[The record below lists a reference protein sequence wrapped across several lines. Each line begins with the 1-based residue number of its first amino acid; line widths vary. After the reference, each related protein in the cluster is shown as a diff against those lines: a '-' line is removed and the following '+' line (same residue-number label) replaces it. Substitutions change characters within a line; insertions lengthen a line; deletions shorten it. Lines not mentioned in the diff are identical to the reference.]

1 MADFCDQIK
10 PGIFD
15 PTEYQHTRYNPLRGE
30 WILVSPH
37 RMKRPWKGQI
47 EKPSETAIPRFDP
60 KNPLCPRAVRANGKV
75 WINPSIKYRS
85 SQCGGKKPQP
95 VLIIPHPTPQASL
108 GHHPTPHPLETIA
121 SPIQMC
127 LYCAVAY
134 F

>member
-1 MADFCDQIK
+1 MRGSVIKKAIMADFCDQIK

-75 WINPSIKYRS
+75 WSNPSIFLGWKY
-85 SQCGGKKPQP
+85 
-95 VLIIPHPTPQASL
+95 
-108 GHHPTPHPLETIA
+108 
-121 SPIQMC
+121 
-127 LYCAVAY
+127 AVEKNPNL